1 MGVMESDYR
10 TSEAVLD
17 PGDRVFLFTD
27 GVGPDLGERFVEQ
40 LLAHRG
46 LDLDDQVAGAMGE
59 VVELDAEGRPE
70 DDVTVLAF
78 EVEAE

>member
-1 MGVMESDYR
+1 METDYR
-10 TSEAVLD
+10 TTEVTLE

-40 LLAHRG
+40 LQAHRD
-46 LDLDDQVAGAMGE
+46 LDLDDQVAGALG
-59 VVELDAEGRPE
+59 VVVGLDAEGRPE